1 MAQESPSTEIR
12 EEIATQLAQLKPL
25 EDEHFLVG
33 LAYAQLNDIVTVLR
47 VRLHV
52 MTSHALPRCEK

>member
-25 EDEHFLVG
+25 EFLKM
-33 LAYAQLNDIVTVLR
+33 N
-47 VRLHV
+47 
-52 MTSHALPRCEK
+52 TSLLV